1 MNIII
6 FQTEA
11 TNKVSSQSNT
21 EVKEFWAKCS
31 TRTGDPLGLM
41 VLGLV
46 INAACSKGN
55 SVKWVNVQLPVR
67 KAHTRV
73 FEL

>member
-11 TNKVSSQSNT
+11 TNKVSSQSDT

-55 SVKWVNVQLPVR
+55 SVNVQLPVR
-67 KAHTRV
+67 KVHTRV